1 MKSSLIEKKKIMEKK
16 EKSSDGKIIVVE
28 VRPEYGSE
36 WRKTDWIQKLRK
48 KCSYSLMTNLITFR
62 ID

>member
-1 MKSSLIEKKKIMEKK
+1 MEKK

-28 VRPEYGSE
+28 VRREYGSE
-36 WRKTDWIQKLRK
+36 WGKTDWIQKLRK

-62 ID
+62 IG